1 MGRGPPQ
8 EETNLSSSE
17 EEDLVEPPRRGQ
29 VAQDNRRPEA
39 LDIAS
44 VIMYYGGERIPTG
57 SGWRKM
63 RCIHGER
70 NPSATINVE
79 EGAFNC
85 FSCGLRGDAITI
97 IRKMENNCTFAEACT
112 KYKEITGQEIA
123 GQSARR
129 TSGNASAAE
138 SKNYESGGFLVSR
151 LRKGI

>member
-1 MGRGPPQ
+1 M
-8 EETNLSSSE
+8 
-17 EEDLVEPPRRGQ
+17 EPPRRGQ
-29 VAQDNRRPEA
+29 TKQDSGRSDA

-44 VIMYYGGERIPTG
+44 VIMYYGGERIPQG

-97 IRKMENNCTFAEACT
+97 IRKMENDCSFTEACT

-123 GQSARR
+123 GQAARR
-129 TSGNASAAE
+129 NSGNVSAAE
-138 SKNYESGGFLVSR
+138 SKSYESGGFLASR
-151 LRKGI
+151 LRKV